1 MSQPDAVAA
10 VRAPNL
16 VIADR
21 SDQVTPVDHAWLMV
35 EWVPGAK
42 LIELDA
48 VHLSDI
54 EDEAA
59 FTATTLG
66 FLGW

>member
-1 MSQPDAVAA
+1 M
-10 VRAPNL
+10 
-16 VIADR
+16 IADY

-42 LIELDA
+42 LVELDA

-59 FTATTLG
+59 FTATTSDFCG
-66 FLGW
+66 GETA